1 VIAHPSMLRTLCDLS
16 KLVHCVIG
24 SLRWVP
30 VYSKAVVKRIKE
42 GRLPSRAFRLDS
54 MGSSHTPSWTASTSL
69 EIPDNVLDRQVQ

>member
-42 GRLPSRAFRLDS
+42 GRLPSRAFRQDS
-54 MGSSHTPSWTASTSL
+54 MGSSHTPKL
-69 EIPDNVLDRQVQ
+69 HQLI